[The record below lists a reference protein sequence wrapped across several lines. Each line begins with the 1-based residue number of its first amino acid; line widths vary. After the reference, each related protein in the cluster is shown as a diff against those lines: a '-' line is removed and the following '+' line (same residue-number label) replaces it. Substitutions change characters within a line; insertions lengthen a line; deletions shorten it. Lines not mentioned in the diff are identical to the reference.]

1 MNIHLSRFLF
11 CLIFFL
17 SNLSSLLAQQ
27 HINQAIES
35 EKKVLIETLDG
46 DEFTGRILSHDSTS
60 INLETSNGIFSL
72 SKKKIKKLES
82 YDYAGKFKFP
92 NSQDTRYFFAP
103 SGIPLKKGEGY
114 YQNVLL
120 TGNFVNY
127 GVHRN
132 LSVGGGVEFISLSA
146 GQPIW
151 FLTPKVGHS
160 LSEKLHVAGGLLMIG
175 TGDFNGSGDGSS
187 SLIYGVT
194 TIGGPDLNFSFG
206 VGYGYVD
213 GQLSSS
219 PTINL
224 SGTIRFSNGVALLT
238 ENYLIGGGG
247 HFGIQGLRF
256 MGPKHSF
263 DIGMFNILGDI
274 GFIIPFV
281 GYSMKF

>member
-1 MNIHLSRFLF
+1 MKIHFSRFLF
-11 CLIFFL
+11 CLTFFL
-17 SNLSSLLAQQ
+17 SSLSSLLAQQ
-27 HINQAIES
+27 HIDQAIES
-35 EKKVLIETLDG
+35 RQQVLIETLDG
-46 DEFTGRILSHDSTS
+46 DEFSGRILSHDSTS
-60 INLETSNGIFSL
+60 INLETENGIFSL

-82 YDYAGKFKFP
+82 YDYTGKFKFP
-92 NSQDTRYFFAP
+92 NPQDTRYFFAP

-127 GVHRN
+127 GIHEN
-132 LSVGGGVEFISLSA
+132 ISVGGGVEFITLSA
-146 GQPIW
+146 GEPIW
-151 FLTPKVGHS
+151 FLTPKIGRS
-160 LSEKLHVAGGLLMIG
+160 LGEKLHVAGGLLMIG
-175 TGDFNGSGDGSS
+175 LGGDGTS

-194 TIGGPDLNFSFG
+194 TIGDPDLNFSFG
-206 VGYGYVD
+206 VGYGYVE
-213 GQLSSS
+213 GRLSSS

-247 HFGIQGLRF
+247 FFGIQGLRF

-263 DIGMFNILGDI
+263 DIGMFNILGDL

-281 GYSMKF
+281 GYSMTF

>member
-17 SNLSSLLAQQ
+17 SSLSSLLAQQ
-27 HINQAIES
+27 HIDQAIES

-60 INLETSNGIFSL
+60 INLETNNGIFSL

-151 FLTPKVGHS
+151 FLTPKIGHS

-175 TGDFNGSGDGSS
+175 TGSGTS

-194 TIGGPDLNFSFG
+194 TIGGSDLNFSFG
-206 VGYGYVD
+206 LGYGYVE
-213 GQLSSS
+213 GRLSSS

-224 SGTIRFSNGVALLT
+224 SGTIRFSDGVALLT

-247 HFGIQGLRF
+247 YFGIQGLRF

>member
-17 SNLSSLLAQQ
+17 SSLSSLLAQQ
-27 HINQAIES
+27 HIDQAIES

-60 INLETSNGIFSL
+60 IDLETNKGIFSL
-72 SKKKIKKLES
+72 SKKQIKKLES

-92 NSQDTRYFFAP
+92 NSQETRYFFAP
-103 SGIPLKKGEGY
+103 GGIPLKKGEGY

-151 FLTPKVGHS
+151 FLTPRS
-160 LSEKLHVAGGLLMIG
+160 
-175 TGDFNGSGDGSS
+175 
-187 SLIYGVT
+187 
-194 TIGGPDLNFSFG
+194 
-206 VGYGYVD
+206 
-213 GQLSSS
+213 
-219 PTINL
+219 
-224 SGTIRFSNGVALLT
+224 
-238 ENYLIGGGG
+238 
-247 HFGIQGLRF
+247 
-256 MGPKHSF
+256 
-263 DIGMFNILGDI
+263 DIL
-274 GFIIPFV
+274 
-281 GYSMKF
+281 

>member
-1 MNIHLSRFLF
+1 MYGDWESKGIYESEWDWTDAQRDSIRRAKVVSIRSPCRSRSPLCEKTEGGHWLILHFFSNSSDMKIHLFRFLF
-11 CLIFFL
+11 CLTFFL
-17 SNLSSLLAQQ
+17 SSLSTLLAQQ
-27 HINQAIES
+27 HIDQTIES
-35 EKKVLIETLDG
+35 GQKVLIETLDG

-60 INLETSNGIFSL
+60 INLETNNGIFSL

-132 LSVGGGVEFISLSA
+132 LSVGGGVEFITLST

-151 FLTPKVGHS
+151 FFTPKVGHS

-175 TGDFNGSGDGSS
+175 TGDFSGSGNGIS

-194 TIGGPDLNFSFG
+194 TIGDL
-206 VGYGYVD
+206 
-213 GQLSSS
+213 
-219 PTINL
+219 I
-224 SGTIRFSNGVALLT
+224 
-238 ENYLIGGGG
+238 
-247 HFGIQGLRF
+247 
-256 MGPKHSF
+256 
-263 DIGMFNILGDI
+263 
-274 GFIIPFV
+274 
-281 GYSMKF
+281 